1 MSTPLGSFH
10 MRAERPEVEAFAA
23 ATGLEAGDGV
33 RLPLTFPMRWLVR
46 PEVRAALLSLLPGGH
61 IIPVHESQSF
71 SYERPLHCDET
82 YVLSLSAHRM
92 GDPDRLVVEG
102 TIDDLGGAA
111 CGRIETILR
120 LFPVGDAA

>member
-10 MRAERPEVEAFAA
+10 MRAERAEVEAFAA
-23 ATGLEAGDGV
+23 AIRLSDGDGV

-46 PEVRAALLSLLPGGH
+46 PEVRAALMSLLPGGD

-71 SYERPLHCDET
+71 AYERPLHCDET
-82 YVLSLSAHRM
+82 YVLSLSAERLSN
-92 GDPDRLVVEG
+92 PDRLTVEG
-102 TIDDLGGAA
+102 VIEDLSGGQ

-120 LFPVGDAA
+120 LFPVEGAP